1 MKQTVNLHQ
10 FREAFRLHER
20 ENFSYEALGYLFDW
34 LEQYEADTGE
44 EMELDVIGLCCDFSE
59 SSIDNIIENYSLDVA
74 GLNEEERHAYV
85 SDYLHE
91 ETVVIAETGGNN
103 YLYQQ
108 F

>member
-1 MKQTVNLHQ
+1 MKQSINLYQ

-20 ENFSYEALGYLFDW
+20 ENFSYEALGYLFDH

-44 EMELDVIGLCCDFSE
+44 EMEMDVIGLCCDFSE
-59 SSIDNIIENYSLDVA
+59 SSIDSIIDNYGLDVT
-74 GLNEEERHAYV
+74 GLNEEEKHAYV
-85 SDYLHE
+85 SDYLNE
-91 ETVVIAETGGNN
+91 ETFVIAETGNNN

>member
-1 MKQTVNLHQ
+1 MKQTINLYQ

-20 ENFSYEALGYLFDW
+20 ENFSYEALGYLFDY
-34 LEQYEADTGE
+34 LEQYEADTGT
-44 EMELDVIGLCCDFSE
+44 EMEMDVIGLCCDFAE
-59 SSIDNIIENYSLDVA
+59 SSIDNIIEYYGLDVA
-74 GLNEEERHAYV
+74 GLNEEEKHAYV

-91 ETVVIAETGGNN
+91 ETSVIAETGNNN

>member
-1 MKQTVNLHQ
+1 MKQSINLYQ

-59 SSIDNIIENYSLDVA
+59 SSIDNIIENYSLDVT
-74 GLNEEERHAYV
+74 GLNEEEKHAYV

>member
-1 MKQTVNLHQ
+1 MKQSINLYQ
-10 FREAFRLHER
+10 FRESFRLHER

-59 SSIDNIIENYSLDVA
+59 SSIDNIIENYSLNVT
-74 GLNEEERHAYV
+74 GLNEEEKHAYV